1 MDAIDSKILEVLQE
15 NSRVSISDL
24 SKQVNLSL
32 SAVSERLKK
41 LEASNIIDKFTVIL
55 DSKALG
61 QELSVL
67 MNISLENPRDTEEFL
82 EIINNENE
90 ILECHYVT
98 GEYDYILRITT
109 RNTATLEALMNRIK
123 AIPKIKR
130 TQTNVILSTLKQKYS
145 VSPQNA
151 VNINYK

>member
-15 NSRVSISDL
+15 NSRISISDL

-41 LEASNIIDKFTVIL
+41 LESSNIIDKFTVIL

-145 VSPQNA
+145 VSPKNA

>member
-41 LEASNIIDKFTVIL
+41 LEASSVIERYTVIL
-55 DSKALG
+55 DSKSLG
-61 QELSVL
+61 QELSVF
-67 MNISLENPRDTEEFL
+67 MNISLENPRNTSEFF
-82 EIINNENE
+82 EIVAKENE

-98 GEYDYILRITT
+98 GEYDYILKITT
-109 RNTATLEALMNRIK
+109 KNTATLESLMNRIK
-123 AIPKIKR
+123 EIPGIKR
-130 TQTNVILSTLKQKYS
+130 TQTNVVLSSLKHLYS
-145 VSPQNA
+145 VSPNT
-151 VNINYK
+151 K

>member
-41 LEASNIIDKFTVIL
+41 LETSNIIEKYTVIL

-61 QELSVL
+61 QDLSVL

-82 EIINNENE
+82 DIIKNESE

-109 RNTATLEALMNRIK
+109 RNTVTLEALMNRIK

-130 TQTNVILSTLKQKYS
+130 TQTNVILSTLKQNYS
-145 VSPQNA
+145 ISPN
-151 VNINYK
+151 NSIR

>member
-1 MDAIDSKILEVLQE
+1 MNLDTIDSKILEVLQD

-24 SKQVNLSL
+24 SKRVNLSL

-41 LEASNIIDKFTVIL
+41 LEASGIIEKYTVIL

-61 QELSVL
+61 KELTVL
-67 MNISLENPRDTEEFL
+67 MHISLENPRDTEEFFD
-82 EIINNENE
+82 IVGRENE

-109 RNTATLEALMNRIK
+109 KNTATLEALMNRIK

-130 TQTNVILSTLKQKYS
+130 TQTNVVLSSLKRLYS
-145 VSPQNA
+145 VSPPA
-151 VNINYK
+151 LDKMF

>member
-41 LEASNIIDKFTVIL
+41 LESSNIIDKFTVIL

-145 VSPQNA
+145 VSPKNA
-151 VNINYK
+151 VSINYK

>member
-1 MDAIDSKILEVLQE
+1 MDTIDSKILEVLQE

-41 LEASNIIDKFTVIL
+41 LEGSGIIERYTVIL

-61 QELSVL
+61 QELTVL
-67 MNISLENPRDTEEFL
+67 MNISLENPRDTGEFFDT
-82 EIINNENE
+82 INKEKE

-109 RNTATLEALMNRIK
+109 KNTATLEALMNRIK
-123 AIPKIKR
+123 SLPDIKR
-130 TQTNVILSTLKQKYS
+130 TQTNVVLSSLKHLYS
-145 VSPQNA
+145 VSPT
-151 VNINYK
+151 VMEK

>member
-1 MDAIDSKILEVLQE
+1 MDAIDSKILEALQR

-41 LEASNIIDKFTVIL
+41 LESSNIIERFTVIL

-61 QELSVL
+61 KELSVL
-67 MNISLENPRDTEEFL
+67 MNISLENPRNTKEFV
-82 EIINNENE
+82 EIINSEEE

-98 GEYDYILRITT
+98 GEYDYILKITT
-109 RNTATLEALMNRIK
+109 KNTISLESLMNRIK
-123 AIPKIKR
+123 SIPGIKK
-130 TQTNVILSTLKQKYS
+130 TETNVVLSSLKHLYS
-145 VSPQNA
+145 VSPA
-151 VNINYK
+151 SEE

>member
-41 LEASNIIDKFTVIL
+41 LEASNIIEKYTVIL
-55 DSKALG
+55 DSSAIG
-61 QELSVL
+61 QELSVV
-67 MNISLENPRDTEEFL
+67 MNISLENPHHTNDFV
-82 EIINNENE
+82 EIVRQERE

-98 GEYDYILRITT
+98 GEYDYILKITT
-109 RNTATLEALMNRIK
+109 KSTATLESLMNRIK
-123 AIPKIKR
+123 GIPGIKR
-130 TQTNVILSTLKQKYS
+130 TQTNVILSSLKHLYS
-145 VSPQNA
+145 VAPASN
-151 VNINYK
+151 KGG

>member
-41 LEASNIIDKFTVIL
+41 LEASSIIEKYTVIL

-61 QELSVL
+61 QELTVL
-67 MNISLENPRDTEEFL
+67 MNLSLENPRDTGEFFDMVGK
-82 EIINNENE
+82 EAE

-109 RNTATLEALMNRIK
+109 KSTATLEALMNRIK
-123 AIPKIKR
+123 AIPGIKR
-130 TQTNVILSTLKQKYS
+130 TQTNVVLSSLKHLYS
-145 VSPQNA
+145 VAPI
-151 VNINYK
+151 VIEK

>member
-1 MDAIDSKILEVLQE
+1 MDTIDSKILEILQE

-41 LEASNIIDKFTVIL
+41 LEGSGIIERYTVIL

-61 QELSVL
+61 QELTVL
-67 MNISLENPRDTEEFL
+67 MNISLENPRDTGEFFDT
-82 EIINNENE
+82 INKEKE

-109 RNTATLEALMNRIK
+109 KNTATLEALMNRIK
-123 AIPKIKR
+123 SLPDIKR
-130 TQTNVILSTLKQKYS
+130 TQTNVVLSSLKHLYS
-145 VSPQNA
+145 ISPT
-151 VNINYK
+151 VMEK

>member
-41 LEASNIIDKFTVIL
+41 LEASGIIEKFTVIL

-61 QELSVL
+61 QELTVL
-67 MNISLENPRDTEEFL
+67 MNVSLENPRDTVEFL
-82 EIINNENE
+82 EVVNKESE

-109 RNTATLEALMNRIK
+109 KSTATLESLMNRLK
-123 AIPKIKR
+123 AIPEIKR
-130 TQTNVILSTLKQKYS
+130 TQTNVVLSSLKHLYS
-145 VSPQNA
+145 VTPP
-151 VNINYK
+151 VLEK

>member
-41 LEASNIIDKFTVIL
+41 LEASNIIERFTVIL
-55 DSKALG
+55 DSKSLG
-61 QELSVL
+61 KELSVL
-67 MNISLENPRDTEEFL
+67 MNISLENPRNTKEFVDIVNK
-82 EIINNENE
+82 ESE

-98 GEYDYILRITT
+98 GEYDYILKITT
-109 RNTATLEALMNRIK
+109 KNTATLEALMNRIK
-123 AIPKIKR
+123 SIPGIKR
-130 TQTNVILSTLKQKYS
+130 TQTNVVLSSLKHLYS
-145 VSPQNA
+145 VAPTA
-151 VNINYK
+151 DK

>member
-1 MDAIDSKILEVLQE
+1 MDAIDSKILEALQE

-41 LEASNIIDKFTVIL
+41 LEASNIIEKYTVIL
-55 DSKALG
+55 DSTALG
-61 QELSVL
+61 QELSVV
-67 MNISLENPRDTEEFL
+67 MNISLENPRHTNEFVDIVNK
-82 EIINNENE
+82 ESE

-109 RNTATLEALMNRIK
+109 KNTATLECLMNRIK
-123 AIPKIKR
+123 SIPGIKR
-130 TQTNVILSTLKQKYS
+130 TQTNVILSTIKHLYS
-145 VSPQNA
+145 ITPMTSS
-151 VNINYK
+151 K

>member
-1 MDAIDSKILEVLQE
+1 MDAIDSKILEVLQD

-41 LEASNIIDKFTVIL
+41 LEASSIIEKYTVIL
-55 DSKALG
+55 DSKSLG

-67 MNISLENPRDTEEFL
+67 MNISLENPRNTNEFF
-82 EIINNENE
+82 EIIHKESE

-98 GEYDYILRITT
+98 GEYDYILKITT
-109 RNTATLEALMNRIK
+109 KNTATLEALMNRIK
-123 AIPKIKR
+123 EIPGIKR
-130 TQTNVILSTLKQKYS
+130 TQTNVVLSSLKHLYS
-145 VSPQNA
+145 VAPA
-151 VNINYK
+151 ADK

>member
-1 MDAIDSKILEVLQE
+1 MDAIDSKILEALQH

-41 LEASNIIDKFTVIL
+41 LESGNIIERFTVIL

-61 QELSVL
+61 RELSVL
-67 MNISLENPRDTEEFL
+67 MNISLENPRNTKEFE
-82 EIINNENE
+82 EIINNEDE

-98 GEYDYILRITT
+98 GEYDYILKITT
-109 RNTATLEALMNRIK
+109 KNTVSLESLMNRIK
-123 AIPKIKR
+123 SIPGIKK
-130 TQTNVILSTLKQKYS
+130 TETNVVLSSLKHCYS
-145 VSPQNA
+145 VSPA
-151 VNINYK
+151 VEEHM